1 MNPLIPEGMCEGWK
15 IVRPDFTTRNGYR
28 WPFPGK
34 WAECPPGTKFTTI
47 DSCPTFEGDGLC
59 VAKTWRGAASGGY
72 PAVTALLLAYHQADV
87 LGEDPNK
94 LRVKRALVVDVYD
107 PQALIRDGWCTG
119 ANLARANLARAN
131 LAGANLA
138 GANLA
143 WANLAGANLAGAN
156 LAGAYLAGA
165 DLAGADLAGADLAG
179 ADLGDWERGP
189 DGYAR
194 RKAVQ

>member
-1 MNPLIPEGMCEGWK
+1 MNPLIPEGMREGWK
-15 IVRPDFTTRNGYR
+15 VVRPDFTTRNGYR
-28 WPFPGK
+28 WPFPGN
-34 WAECPPGTKFTTI
+34 WAECPPGTEFTTI
-47 DSCPTFEGDGLC
+47 DPCPAFEGDGLC

-119 ANLARANLARAN
+119 ADLAGANLAWAYLARAN

-138 GANLA
+138 GAYLA
-143 WANLAGANLAGAN
+143 WANLAGANLAWAN
-156 LAGAYLAGA
+156 
-165 DLAGADLAGADLAG
+165 LAG